1 MNEGI
6 TREKKGGRR
15 SGRWRRRNELN
26 SKTRK
31 ARTAGT
37 EGSEARIIEVM
48 QVSNEQTIGDIGA
61 DKAGTVA
68 RGNLAGAENE
78 NVVV

>member
-1 MNEGI
+1 
-6 TREKKGGRR
+6 
-15 SGRWRRRNELN
+15 
-26 SKTRK
+26 
-31 ARTAGT
+31 
-37 EGSEARIIEVM
+37 M